1 MLISCGWD
9 LAIIQF
15 FKSYIMYD
23 SRVVTFCYIVHLKTT
38 SQTYKIN
45 QNCRLCSKFFL
56 FGKLYILDFFRYT
69 ACIICKHKIEEW
81 CYVHRINRSHKN
93 SGNNQIWMISHLS
106 DTLLFNITLLV
117 HVIFTENRAWRNL
130 WFDLK
135 FSSSFY
141 VKVMQWWKSKSRSK
155 VRNNL
160 H

>member
-1 MLISCGWD
+1 MINGSCKDFFFVTACLFYKIQISNSIVFPAFFFSLWPITIINFFDEIWILISCGWD

-45 QNCRLCSKFFL
+45 QNCRLCSNFFL

-81 CYVHRINRSHKN
+81 C
-93 SGNNQIWMISHLS
+93 
-106 DTLLFNITLLV
+106 
-117 HVIFTENRAWRNL
+117 
-130 WFDLK
+130 
-135 FSSSFY
+135 
-141 VKVMQWWKSKSRSK
+141 
-155 VRNNL
+155 
-160 H
+160 